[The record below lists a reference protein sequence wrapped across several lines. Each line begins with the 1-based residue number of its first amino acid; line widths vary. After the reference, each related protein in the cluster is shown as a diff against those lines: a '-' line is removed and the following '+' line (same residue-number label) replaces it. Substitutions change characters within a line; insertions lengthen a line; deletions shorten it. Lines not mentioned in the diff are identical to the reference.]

1 MPSPRWESSNGQSHP
16 GGKMAVSGNLRSP
29 PAVSPGKRRK
39 NAGRRREFRF
49 CFFGTH
55 RPATGIPFLYS
66 RKTLS
71 ASGISFLFYYGRNRS
86 PKGTRKRDSP
96 AFFPDPSILNG
107 KTSTLVLCPGE
118 LFPGTVHPEPGRLLP
133 IPHVTFR
140 GKRRDHRIYLPI
152 SRSSFRISTF
162 LFMFSLNVPAF
173 VHSSNSALTS
183 SSPAFSEEYMMIDL
197 KGMV

>member
-1 MPSPRWESSNGQSHP
+1 MAGFRKFAGSSRGFA
-16 GGKMAVSGNLRSP
+16 GKTAK
-29 PAVSPGKRRK
+29 KRRPPT
-39 NAGRRREFRF
+39 GVLYV
-49 CFFGTH
+49 FFGTH
-55 RPATGIPFLYS
+55 HPATGIPFLFS

-71 ASGISFLFYYGRNRS
+71 AGGISFLIFYGRNRS
-86 PKGTRKRDSP
+86 PKGTRKRDPP
-96 AFFPDPSILNG
+96 AFFPDPSVLNG
-107 KTSTLVLCPGE
+107 KTSTPVLCPGE